1 MLGDKLKADDV
12 ARLNL
17 VNNVVSA
24 DELDATVQAL
34 ATRLSNLPGKALAS
48 MKHMINVHAFSG
60 LNEALDMEVE
70 QQNMMAVTDDFK
82 EGITAFMEK
91 RKPVYQ
97 GK

>member
-1 MLGDKLKADDV
+1 MLGDKLKAEDM

-17 VNNVVSA
+17 VNQVVSA
-24 DELDATVQAL
+24 EELDATVQAL
-34 ATRLSNLPGKALAS
+34 ALRLSQLPGKALAS
-48 MKHMINVHAFSG
+48 MKHMFNVHAFMG

-70 QQNMMAVTDDFK
+70 QQTMMAKTDDFI
-82 EGITAFMEK
+82 EGVSAFIEK

>member
-1 MLGDKLKADDV
+1 M

-24 DELDATVQAL
+24 DELGATVQAL
-34 ATRLSNLPGKALAS
+34 ALRLSQLPGKALAA
-48 MKHMINVHAFSG
+48 MKESFNVHAFAG
-60 LNEALDMEVE
+60 LSDALDTEVE
-70 QQNMMAVTDDFK
+70 QQTVMAKTDDFI
-82 EGITAFMEK
+82 EGVSAFIEK